1 MKKILVKLT
10 VLAVLFSCTKND
22 KFSKESNLQLERIED
37 EKVSLV
43 NDSVREADKTLTRQ
57 LPVNTHINEEIEK
70 HLNEVLEPVRNRLKE
85 VIESDGTGNFRR
97 YEEAALYARSLKDAK
112 LQRQAIERMRKEFY
126 PFIKELWEKAA
137 IDEEKYQ
144 HAILGIFPENIRKG
158 VQFQEFLN
166 FTMGPSEK
174 PEPPVPPAPAPAP
187 DPKNICVNVHDFM
200 QGAYWIDGII
210 AGGVRVSIRATDG
223 SNPAFATLTST
234 AISAGAYTGCSW
246 LLNNMTVPGTFPID
260 ARLVRYKKTVNWS
273 ANATAVAVLG
283 GAWSTI
289 AYTINANTD
298 KFTDPGGEIY
308 TAVAPVIFICV
319 LPKSATV
326 SDEQLLSKVQLKT
339 LNFGGVAYAQSKSIL
354 VLSPAFSTATSTV
367 SIGPSDWAA
376 CEE

>member
-37 EKVSLV
+37 EKVSLMK
-43 NDSVREADKTLTRQ
+43 DSVREADKTLTSQ

-70 HLNEVLEPVRNRLKE
+70 HLNEVLEPVRNRLRE
-85 VIESDGTGNFRR
+85 VIESDGTGNFKR

-174 PEPPVPPAPAPAP
+174 PEPPVPPAPAPATTQP
-187 DPKNICVNVHDFM
+187 
-200 QGAYWIDGII
+200 
-210 AGGVRVSIRATDG
+210 
-223 SNPAFATLTST
+223 TS
-234 AISAGAYTGCSW
+234 A
-246 LLNNMTVPGTFPID
+246 P
-260 ARLVRYKKTVNWS
+260 
-273 ANATAVAVLG
+273 
-283 GAWSTI
+283 
-289 AYTINANTD
+289 
-298 KFTDPGGEIY
+298 
-308 TAVAPVIFICV
+308 APVAQPV
-319 LPKSATV
+319 PSQPQV
-326 SDEQLLSKVQLKT
+326 SGQQKT
-339 LNFGGVAYAQSKSIL
+339 
-354 VLSPAFSTATSTV
+354 
-367 SIGPSDWAA
+367 
-376 CEE
+376 